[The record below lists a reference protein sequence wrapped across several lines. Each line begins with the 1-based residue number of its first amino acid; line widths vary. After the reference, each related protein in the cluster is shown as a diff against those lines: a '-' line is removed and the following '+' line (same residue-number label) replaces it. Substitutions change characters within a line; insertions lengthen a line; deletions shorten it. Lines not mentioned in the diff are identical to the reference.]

1 MQKWFSLTLIAL
13 MLIGFAA
20 ERRLNVYHPRRGGV
34 TTVRVMVDSW
44 QYSEFMTPDKDL
56 ERSIRAFEKRHPEI
70 KIDLRI
76 MPEANEITLMLPW
89 RAKMTPFDLLLTTNN
104 ETITRYA
111 DGGFLEPLEP
121 WLKPELEAGLIG
133 EFLPGYLQYCRLRD
147 PQTGEERLYGLPWL
161 GEIMAL
167 NYRKDVLAEDG
178 FSEKDVPETYE
189 QLEQIARKLR
199 NPAKKQFGVTFDF
212 SPNFFTQNAY
222 VPMLRALRG
231 TVTDD
236 EGRLDVSSPEARK
249 TFETLK
255 RWYTSGLM
263 PKGALTPYQS
273 ADDFRAKIA
282 VFFPNWQSRGFW
294 AIREMKDGEKHIG
307 IGPAPGSKRTGAL
320 VAHYIGV
327 IPKAS
332 PVAKEAVRVLLEA
345 FCYDL
350 QPGVGK
356 AGKMIVINYPYQR
369 QRPGY
374 QPAPVPKEIAA
385 LRSLV
390 DPKYRLP
397 AWMLD
402 LRPTVDK
409 GYCIPDPL
417 TWQRVSDIAGIEF
430 QKYLN
435 EDIPA
440 EEALGRAKRQ
450 VEELY
455 R

>member
-1 MQKWFSLTLIAL
+1 MHKTISLAL
-13 MLIGFAA
+13 LGILFLGFAA
-20 ERRLNVYHPRRGGV
+20 ERRLNIYHPRKGGI
-34 TTVRVMVDSW
+34 TSVRVMVDSW

-56 ERSIRAFEKRHPEI
+56 ERVIRAFEQRHPDI
-70 KIDLRI
+70 RVDLRI

-89 RAKMTPFDLLLTTNN
+89 RASTTPFDLLLTTNN

-111 DGGFLEPLEP
+111 EGGFLEPLDDL
-121 WLKPELEAGLIG
+121 LKPELEAGLLG
-133 EFLPGYLQYCRLRD
+133 EFLPGYLQNCRLAD
-147 PQTGEERLYGLPWL
+147 PRTGAQHLYGLPWL

-167 NYRKDVLAEDG
+167 NYRRDMLRENGLPDKD
-178 FSEKDVPETYE
+178 PPRTYQE
-189 QLEQIARKLR
+189 LEEMARRLR
-199 NPAKKQFGVTFDF
+199 NPEKKQYGVTLDL
-212 SPNFFTQNAY
+212 SPSFFTQNAY
-222 VPMLRALRG
+222 VPMLRSFRG
-231 TVTDD
+231 SVTDTMSH
-236 EGRLDVSSPEARK
+236 LDVASPEAVK

-255 RWYTSGLM
+255 RWYTQGLM

-282 VFFPNWQSRGFW
+282 IFFPNWQSRGFW

-307 IGPAPGSKRTGAL
+307 IGPSPDSNRVGAL

-332 PVAKEAVRVLLEA
+332 PVAKEAARVLLEG

-356 AGKMIVINYPYQR
+356 AGKMIVIKYPYQR
-369 QRPGY
+369 QQPGY
-374 QPAPVPKEIAA
+374 RPPALPRSIAS
-385 LRSLV
+385 LRTLV
-390 DPKYRLP
+390 DPGYRLP
-397 AWMLD
+397 AWMQS

-417 TWQRVSDIAGIEF
+417 TWQRVADIVGVEF

-435 EDIPA
+435 EDISA
-440 EEALGRAKRQ
+440 KDALARAKRQ
-450 VEELY
+450 MDRLY
-455 R
+455 E